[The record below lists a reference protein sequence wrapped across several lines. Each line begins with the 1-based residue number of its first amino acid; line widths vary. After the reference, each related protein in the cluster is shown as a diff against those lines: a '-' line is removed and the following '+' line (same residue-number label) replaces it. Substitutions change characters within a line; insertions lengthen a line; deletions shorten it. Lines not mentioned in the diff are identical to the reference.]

1 MSRADYSSLRDHCGY
16 FIVKAWKVE
25 ESGRNVEES
34 GRNVAEDLHL
44 QQLSLEE
51 AGDPETA
58 DIQEIYQSDE
68 EKESVESGSFSV
80 EDEKADVESGVRRE
94 SVTTS
99 ASVIK
104 SLNFY
109 QRH

>member
-1 MSRADYSSLRDHCGY
+1 MNRAEYSSLRDHCGY

-25 ESGRNVEES
+25 ESGRNVT
-34 GRNVAEDLHL
+34 EDLDL

-51 AGDPETA
+51 VGDPEAA
-58 DIQEIYQSDE
+58 DIQEIYHSDE

-80 EDEKADVESGVRRE
+80 EDEKEALESGIRRE

-104 SLNFY
+104 TFIFY
-109 QRH
+109 QKHLISFID